1 MKDSIKQI
9 IEIIL
14 NEESTVKQIKESI
27 DNLYQTFT
35 EITKLDGK
43 LEKAELG
50 AILEEGEILSPR
62 TSAGSIQDYV
72 GITKFLRG
80 IKKAIDFQLKVNQ
93 GKRIKIMCVSS
104 GPYAAILFP
113 LIPLFSE
120 NEIEISLVDYYDI
133 SINAL
138 KSLITHFGFDN
149 YFNELLSINPIKYN
163 SDQLFDLIIIDNIQ
177 KGLAKEPQVAYTDHF
192 SKFLSRDG
200 SLIPEEIKISASIAN
215 LQNEI
220 VTPGNK
226 WTSFWQNIKRN
237 ISIDRRILLNDIFI
251 LDKGV
256 RSKYNLVD
264 LSNNQII
271 LFSTK
276 VRQKIGQMGNLI
288 LLTEIKIF
296 DDVLLI
302 ENDDTGITKPYFDKD
317 VPPIDEGM
325 EISFSYLLGNSPR
338 FLMNITKP

>member
-1 MKDSIKQI
+1 MKGSIKQI
-9 IEIIL
+9 IEIII

-27 DNLYQTFT
+27 DKLYQTFA

-50 AILEEGEILSPR
+50 TILEEGEILSPR
-62 TSAGSIQDYV
+62 TSAGSILDYV

-80 IKKAIDFQLKVNQ
+80 VKKAIDFQLKLNQ
-93 GKRIKIMCVSS
+93 GKIVKIIYVSS
-104 GPYAAILFP
+104 GPYASILFP
-113 LIPLFSE
+113 LIPLFNK
-120 NEIEISLVDYYDI
+120 NEIEINVVDYHEI

-149 YFNELLSINPIKYN
+149 YFHELLAINPIKYS

-177 KGLAKEPQVAYTDHF
+177 KGLVKEPQVAYTNHY
-192 SKFLSRDG
+192 SKFLSKNG
-200 SLIPEEIKISASIAN
+200 TLIPEEIKISAFIAN

-220 VTPGNK
+220 VKPGNK

-237 ISIDRRILLNDIFI
+237 ISIDRRIFLNDIFI
-251 LDKGV
+251 LDKEV
-256 RSKYNLVD
+256 QSKYNLAT
-264 LSNNQII
+264 LTNHQIN
-271 LFSTK
+271 LTTTK
-276 VRQKIGQMGNLI
+276 VPNKLGQMANLV
-288 LLTEIKIF
+288 LRTEIKIF

-302 ENDDTGITKPYFDKD
+302 ENDDTGITKPYFDRD
-317 VPPIDEGM
+317 VPPIEEQM